1 MYVGWTVSVMTFW
14 NVDLDVWIKYVTR
27 EKTWRGFRSELLQET
42 IFLGRK
48 SLSVNYTLTEISSPS
63 KTKVSQGDFDPFCL
77 SNKFYRQRPFY
88 EFSSRFHFQ
97 FPILSFPFQTF
108 ENTDNKRV
116 TKKKLRLWKMAACFM
131 KTKDSS
137 GCGEFRGQKSL
148 TSLLE
153 CTSDISCHLRR
164 CHLSRENISEY
175 QLILKRAGQFHLS
188 EGNIAEMSV
197 CPRHRGK
204 LGAYWKCPITA
215 CQYPDHKGKQEAVKG
230 DRVFNVQVARDIFQ
244 VFGVT
249 IPIGSRKQFFCDTE

>member
-1 MYVGWTVSVMTFW
+1 
-14 NVDLDVWIKYVTR
+14 
-27 EKTWRGFRSELLQET
+27 
-42 IFLGRK
+42 
-48 SLSVNYTLTEISSPS
+48 
-63 KTKVSQGDFDPFCL
+63 
-77 SNKFYRQRPFY
+77 
-88 EFSSRFHFQ
+88 
-97 FPILSFPFQTF
+97 
-108 ENTDNKRV
+108 
-116 TKKKLRLWKMAACFM
+116 MAACFM
-131 KTKDSS
+131 KAKDSS

-175 QLILKRAGQFHLS
+175 QLILNRAGQFHLS

-204 LGAYWKCPITA
+204 LGAYWKCPTTA

-230 DRVFNVQVARDIFQ
+230 DRVFNVQMARDIFQ

-249 IPIGSRKQFFCDTE
+249 IPIGSRKQFFCDIE